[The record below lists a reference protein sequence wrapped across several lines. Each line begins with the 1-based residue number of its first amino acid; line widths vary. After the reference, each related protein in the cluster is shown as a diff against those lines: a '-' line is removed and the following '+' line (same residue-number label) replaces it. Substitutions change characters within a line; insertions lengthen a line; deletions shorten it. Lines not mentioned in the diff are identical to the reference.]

1 MQILK
6 VNWRPGKRLMA
17 ESICIITAGHTRPW
31 EWQHRKRCTPAS
43 GNIEM
48 KFSFPTL
55 RAGSLRSPARSVGKE
70 GQSKTTT
77 TKPKVPNSF
86 QDLTG
91 LPALPHRPRLRLRTN
106 DPPHLSNNFPILS
119 YT

>member
-1 MQILK
+1 K

-86 QDLTG
+86 QDLTQPPSASFRIFFRKS
-91 LPALPHRPRLRLRTN
+91 PAPPPPLA
-106 DPPHLSNNFPILS
+106 DPYRSLHILS
-119 YT
+119 HIF